1 LELARQK
8 GLLAMQFKREE
19 SAGFLVNHL
28 ARTFATALQAGL
40 KPLHLA
46 PAQFMVLIELWQE
59 GGLSQ
64 RQLIDRLTVEQ
75 ATMANT
81 LNRME
86 RDGLI
91 ERKPSPQD
99 GRVQLIYPTQRAL
112 ELEAEAKTRAQA
124 INQLAL
130 SGFTNQERQA
140 FFTGISR
147 VMANLWE
154 CLDSS
159 GK

>member
-8 GLLAMQFKREE
+8 GLLAMQIKREE

-46 PAQFMVLIELWQE
+46 PAQLMVLIELWQE

-86 RDGLI
+86 R
-91 ERKPSPQD
+91 D

-147 VMANLWE
+147 VMANLRE

>member
-1 LELARQK
+1 
-8 GLLAMQFKREE
+8 
-19 SAGFLVNHL
+19 
-28 ARTFATALQAGL
+28 
-40 KPLHLA
+40 
-46 PAQFMVLIELWQE
+46 
-59 GGLSQ
+59 
-64 RQLIDRLTVEQ
+64 
-75 ATMANT
+75 MANT

-147 VMANLWE
+147 VMANLRE